1 MHRIAEALRE
11 RHRRIIGR
19 QLIVGGGLIAVG
31 TPVALVG
38 AAAGIEHDY
47 AAVLIAIGDIE
58 FLRRFVDHHVGGAAK
73 LAGGIRAAR
82 RAGLADLL
90 QEFSLRRKFQNLM
103 VFLIIAGEP
112 YIARPIDEDAVLAL
126 RPVVALARSS
136 PGGQEI
142 SLGIKLQHRWRGLA
156 AFGCRR
162 ILHRALFVI
171 NQRAGAMHKPD
182 MVVRIDCNA
191 GHLTENPVLGQRLR
205 PEWLGLKFRNV
216 IGGSGGRGGQS
227 GNQCP
232 YHSHCNPPVRFARL
246 LRALCSNDL
255 HLRLT
260 RRVDIV
266 NDHPCGIDARDA
278 RGCSLSSASIAILAC
293 TGDGRWA
300 ARLQSGRL

>member
-103 VFLIIAGEP
+103 VFLSLPASHTLP
-112 YIARPIDEDAVLAL
+112 D
-126 RPVVALARSS
+126 RSTKM
-136 PGGQEI
+136 PC
-142 SLGIKLQHRWRGLA
+142 SL
-156 AFGCRR
+156 F
-162 ILHRALFVI
+162 
-171 NQRAGAMHKPD
+171 
-182 MVVRIDCNA
+182 
-191 GHLTENPVLGQRLR
+191 
-205 PEWLGLKFRNV
+205 
-216 IGGSGGRGGQS
+216 GQS
-227 GNQCP
+227 
-232 YHSHCNPPVRFARL
+232 
-246 LRALCSNDL
+246 
-255 HLRLT
+255 
-260 RRVDIV
+260 
-266 NDHPCGIDARDA
+266 
-278 RGCSLSSASIAILAC
+278 
-293 TGDGRWA
+293 
-300 ARLQSGRL
+300 